1 MGAEWN
7 RTTRYIVGIGLV
19 LFFLYLLV
27 LSRQVIP
34 LFVLAALLSFLI
46 RPVVRFTHTR
56 LRIPKAIAV
65 PVIYLLAVIVIGAA
79 PLVLTPTVI
88 TAVEFL
94 ASLDYQLLVNNFYQ
108 WLRDSLTGLQEVG
121 FYILGFHINLDSF
134 VTPLLEGLQD
144 TGPVIAPSLP
154 PLSVIINSINSAFN
168 FSFGI
173 AFNVL
178 GTVFSV
184 SLSILYLFIAGIY
197 LSLDGG
203 RLYSTIIDN
212 VPEEMR
218 KEIVLL
224 LGRLEHIWDAF
235 LRGQLTLMF
244 LIGMV
249 VWLGGTALGLPGAFA
264 LGVIAG
270 LLEIIPSVGPI
281 VSTVPAVIVALLQG
295 SYFLPVN
302 NLTFALIVILF
313 YFLVQQLENYVVV
326 PRVLGQAVELHP
338 LVVLTGVLIGATAFG
353 ILGALLASPTIASI
367 IAIVRYLYRKITNK
381 APFLEQELTPA
392 SIKPLVP
399 EKIHVLWNRMR
410 TNLVSRIKSVKS
422 RRKEDQATNPL
433 PEEERRPM
441 QNVKDQDRKQS

>member
-1 MGAEWN
+1 MGAEWS
-7 RTTRYIVGIGLV
+7 RTTRYIVGIGLF
-19 LFFLYLLV
+19 LFLLYLLV

-34 LFVLAALLSFLI
+34 LFILAALLSFLI
-46 RPVVRFTHTR
+46 RPVVRFAQYR

-65 PVIYLLAVIVIGAA
+65 PVIYFLAVIIIASA

-94 ASLDYQLLVNNFYQ
+94 ATLNYQQLVNNFYQ
-108 WLRDSLTGLQEVG
+108 WLRDTLTGLQGVG
-121 FYILGFHINLDSF
+121 FYILGFHVNLDSF

-144 TGPVIAPSLP
+144 SGPVIAPSLP
-154 PLSVIINSINSAFN
+154 PLSVLINSINSAFS

-197 LSLDGG
+197 LSMDGG
-203 RLYSTIIDN
+203 RLYTKFIEN
-212 VPEEMR
+212 VPDEMR
-218 KEIVLL
+218 PEIVVLL
-224 LGRLEHIWDAF
+224 DKLEHIWDAF
-235 LRGQLTLMF
+235 FRGQLTLMI
-244 LIGMV
+244 LIGVV

-264 LGVIAG
+264 LGIIAG

-281 VSTVPAVIVALLQG
+281 ISTLPAVIVALLQG

-302 NLTFALIVILF
+302 NLTFALIVVLF
-313 YFLVQQLENYVVV
+313 YFLVQQLENYIVV

-338 LVVLTGVLIGATAFG
+338 LVVLTGVLVGATAFG

-367 IAIVRYLYRKITNK
+367 IAIVRYLYSKITNK
-381 APFLEQELTPA
+381 KPLIEQELSRPPL
-392 SIKPLVP
+392 KPIIP
-399 EKIHVLWNRMR
+399 EWAHRLWRRMID
-410 TNLVSRIKSVKS
+410 TATVRINSARAKRNSN
-422 RRKEDQATNPL
+422 QQTPL
-433 PEEERRPM
+433 PESEKLPIQSGSE
-441 QNVKDQDRKQS
+441 QEDDQP

>member
-1 MGAEWN
+1 MGAEWS
-7 RTTRYIVGIGLV
+7 RTTRYIVGIGLF
-19 LFFLYLLV
+19 LFLLYLLV

-34 LFVLAALLSFLI
+34 LFILAALLSFLI
-46 RPVVRFTHTR
+46 RPVVRFAQNR

-65 PVIYLLAVIVIGAA
+65 PVIYFLAVIVIASA

-94 ASLDYQLLVNNFYQ
+94 ATLNYQQLVNNFYQ
-108 WLRDSLTGLQEVG
+108 WLRDTLTGLQGVG

-144 TGPVIAPSLP
+144 SGPVIAPSLP

-197 LSLDGG
+197 LSMDGG
-203 RLYSTIIDN
+203 RLYTKFIEN
-212 VPEEMR
+212 VPDEMR
-218 KEIVLL
+218 PEIVLL
-224 LGRLEHIWDAF
+224 LGKLEHIWDAF
-235 LRGQLTLMF
+235 FRGQLTLMI
-244 LIGMV
+244 LIGV
-249 VWLGGTALGLPGAFA
+249 IVWLGGTALGLPGAFA
-264 LGVIAG
+264 LGIISG
-270 LLEIIPSVGPI
+270 LLEIIPRVGPI
-281 VSTVPAVIVALLQG
+281 ISTLPAIIVALLQG

-313 YFLVQQLENYVVV
+313 YFLVQQLENYIVV

-338 LVVLTGVLIGATAFG
+338 LVVLTGVLVGATAFG

-367 IAIVRYLYRKITNK
+367 IAIVRYLYSKITNQK
-381 APFLEQELTPA
+381 PFIEQELSRPPL
-392 SIKPLVP
+392 KPLIP
-399 EKIHVLWNRMR
+399 EWVHRLWRQMKD
-410 TNLVSRIKSVKS
+410 TVTARIKSARAQRNS
-422 RRKEDQATNPL
+422 DQQTRL
-433 PEEERRPM
+433 PESEKLPIQSGSEQEDDRP
-441 QNVKDQDRKQS
+441 

>member
-1 MGAEWN
+1 MIGAQWSK
-7 RTTRYIVGIGLV
+7 TTKYLVGVGLV
-19 LFFLYLLV
+19 IFFLYLLA

-34 LFVLAALLSFLI
+34 LFILAALLSFLI
-46 RPVVRFTHTR
+46 RPVVKFANTR
-56 LRIPKAIAV
+56 LRIPKAIGV
-65 PVIYLLAVIVIGAA
+65 PVIYLLALIIISAA

-94 ASLDYQLLVNNFYQ
+94 GSLDYQQLVNNFYQ
-108 WLRDSLTGLQEVG
+108 WLRDSLVSLQGVG
-121 FYILGFHINLDSF
+121 FNILGFNVNLDSL

-144 TGPVIAPSLP
+144 SGPVIAPSLP
-154 PLSVIINSINSAFN
+154 PLSVVINSINSAFN

-184 SLSILYLFIAGIY
+184 SLSIIYLFIAGIY

-203 RLYSTIIDN
+203 RLYSMIIEN
-212 VPEEMR
+212 VPEESQA
-218 KEIVLL
+218 EIVTL
-224 LGRLEHIWDAF
+224 LGKIEHIWDAF
-235 LRGQLTLMF
+235 FRGQLTLML
-244 LIGMV
+244 LIGIV
-249 VWLGGTALGLPGAFA
+249 VGVGGAAIGLPGAFA

-281 VSTVPAVIVALLQG
+281 LSTIPAVIVALLQG
-295 SYFLPVN
+295 SHFLPVN

-353 ILGALLASPTIASI
+353 ILGALLASPTVATI
-367 IAIVRYLYRKITNK
+367 IAVVRYLYRKIMGK
-381 APFLEQELTPA
+381 APFLVHELAPPPP
-392 SIKPLVP
+392 KPLVP
-399 EKIHVLWNRMR
+399 GKLA
-410 TNLVSRIKSVKS
+410 SRINQARIWSLERLKRKNKIQPELENTKSEVETELAPS
-422 RRKEDQATNPL
+422 NDGQGNDLA
-433 PEEERRPM
+433 
-441 QNVKDQDRKQS
+441 